1 MAGDLLNIKN
11 EALRWL
17 DVCRAMLG
25 ELTEVRYKSR
35 SAGEQLRAEVALWE
49 RALGR
54 CARICADLVRLG
66 IEERILRVNTTV
78 TERDTD
84 TLITV
89 ITGTLSDLG
98 HNPRPGRHSRSRS
111 RNMRTAQAATTY

>member
-1 MAGDLLNIKN
+1 MGTRPRP
-11 EALRWL
+11 LR
-17 DVCRAMLG
+17 
-25 ELTEVRYKSR
+25 
-35 SAGEQLRAEVALWE
+35 
-49 RALGR
+49 
-54 CARICADLVRLG
+54 RICADLVRLG

-89 ITGTLSDLG
+89 VTGTLSDLG

>member
-84 TLITV
+84 TLIT
-89 ITGTLSDLG
+89 GTLSDLG